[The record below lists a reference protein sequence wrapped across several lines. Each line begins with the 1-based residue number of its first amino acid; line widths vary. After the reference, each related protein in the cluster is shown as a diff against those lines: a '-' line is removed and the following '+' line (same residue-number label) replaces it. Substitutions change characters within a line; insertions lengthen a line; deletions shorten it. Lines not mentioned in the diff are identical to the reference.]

1 MSTTFE
7 HGLALPT
14 AETPASE
21 RRMMLAFLVW
31 GFSALMIGAAI
42 GPLQALNYGGFNAY
56 PHLRPLLQ
64 TYYQGL
70 TIHGVL
76 NAYVFTFFVSCGLL
90 VYLPAR
96 ELGLSPNMTLWRLC
110 FGMMAAGTLMLLYA
124 MFDDS
129 SSVLWTFFPPLKG
142 SAFFYLGM
150 TLVAFGSLVPLPIV
164 LDLRARWKAL
174 RPGELTPLVTYM
186 STATMLM
193 WLLAA
198 VGVGTELV
206 VQLVPWALGFT
217 DRVDPMIGRT
227 LFWWTGHPIVYFW
240 LMPAYISWYALLPKQ
255 AGGKL
260 LSDPMA
266 RLTFALLLVFSLP
279 VGSHHQYDDPG
290 ISLIWKGILVALTL
304 SVALPSLIT
313 AFTLGLTL
321 EYTGRQQGGRG
332 WIGWFT
338 ALPWRNAS
346 VAAQLLAMLTFI
358 FGGAGGIVNGSWQL
372 DNIVHNTTWIP
383 GHFHITVGTVT
394 AMTFMGV
401 AFWMVPHLTRRKL
414 FSPRLALASVWL
426 WFVGMSIFALGMHWS
441 GLHGVPRRAWI
452 SYLPQSVYER
462 VYGPAHLPLTLVA
475 IGGIILWL
483 ATISFYVVFAGTL
496 FGRRLATPV
505 PIPFAQAF
513 GGKQSYAIAVGENLG
528 REPAGV
534 VAHPHLSPL
543 AKVLEHLGLLTLIT
557 AVATIAAYIPIFYP
571 LVSNMTAM
579 HGWKVW

>member
-1 MSTTFE
+1 
-7 HGLALPT
+7 
-14 AETPASE
+14 
-21 RRMMLAFLVW
+21 MMLAFLVW

-462 VYGPAHLPLTLVA
+462 VYGSAHLPLTLVA

-483 ATISFYVVFAGTL
+483 ATITFYVVFAGTL
-496 FGRRLATPV
+496 LGRRLEAPV

-528 REPAGV
+528 CEPAGV

>member
-1 MSTTFE
+1 
-7 HGLALPT
+7 
-14 AETPASE
+14 
-21 RRMMLAFLVW
+21 
-31 GFSALMIGAAI
+31 
-42 GPLQALNYGGFNAY
+42 
-56 PHLRPLLQ
+56 
-64 TYYQGL
+64 
-70 TIHGVL
+70 
-76 NAYVFTFFVSCGLL
+76 
-90 VYLPAR
+90 
-96 ELGLSPNMTLWRLC
+96 
-110 FGMMAAGTLMLLYA
+110 
-124 MFDDS
+124 
-129 SSVLWTFFPPLKG
+129 
-142 SAFFYLGM
+142 
-150 TLVAFGSLVPLPIV
+150 
-164 LDLRARWKAL
+164 
-174 RPGELTPLVTYM
+174 
-186 STATMLM
+186 
-193 WLLAA
+193 
-198 VGVGTELV
+198 
-206 VQLVPWALGFT
+206 
-217 DRVDPMIGRT
+217 
-227 LFWWTGHPIVYFW
+227 
-240 LMPAYISWYALLPKQ
+240 
-255 AGGKL
+255 
-260 LSDPMA
+260 
-266 RLTFALLLVFSLP
+266 
-279 VGSHHQYDDPG
+279 
-290 ISLIWKGILVALTL
+290 
-304 SVALPSLIT
+304 
-313 AFTLGLTL
+313 
-321 EYTGRQQGGRG
+321 
-332 WIGWFT
+332 
-338 ALPWRNAS
+338 
-346 VAAQLLAMLTFI
+346 MLTFI

-441 GLHGVPRRAWI
+441 GLYGVPRRAWI